1 MGYVVVC
8 WPESQML
15 MENEGFFE
23 NCTLINTERGLEAY
37 GSSAYLVDEN
47 WYDQFQKGELAPMSE
62 DEWEEWENR
71 EDEWGVVDDTE
82 VDRILFGD
90 TDDE

>member
-37 GSSAYLVDEN
+37 GSSAYLVDEE
-47 WYDQFQKGELAPMSE
+47 WYDQLQKGELAPMSE
-62 DEWEEWENR
+62 EEWEEWEDR
-71 EDEWGVVDDTE
+71 EDEWGVVDE